1 MFEPGEY
8 FNQPWY
14 LVLIP
19 ILLPAVWVFSSRT
32 LSGLGPVRKWFAIGF
47 RSLVI
52 LGLILA
58 LAEMQFLR
66 KSERMTV
73 IYILDQSASIPKD
86 QRDLMVEY
94 VKEAVREHRDA
105 GRGDRR
111 GSHRRRS

>member
-1 MFEPGEY
+1 MFELGEQ

-19 ILLPAVWVFSSRT
+19 ILLPAVWIFSSKT
-32 LSGLGPVRKWFAIGF
+32 LSGLGPVRKWFAIAF

-66 KSERMTV
+66 RSDRMTV

-94 VKEAVREHRDA
+94 VKEAVIEHRKTSGNA
-105 GRGDRR
+105 
-111 GSHRRRS
+111 SVW